1 MFDFEGDLTSMG
13 RYRDRVEA
21 FAQDKKPWPNL
32 RHGLLWVLHNNL
44 VHPLLAVTQ
53 DPIAV
58 DLHQV
63 TSKWLNKH
71 AYYKH
76 PREIKI
82 YDRKAWVVHNLVAHS
97 LIGLFPCAATFAW
110 HDKTATAMNV
120 PGWV

>member
-1 MFDFEGDLTSMG
+1 MFFEDETTSME

-21 FAQDKKPWPNL
+21 FDLDKKPFPRL
-32 RHGLLWVLHNNL
+32 RHGFLWVLHNNL

-53 DPIAV
+53 GPVAV
-58 DLHQV
+58 DLHQL

-71 AYYKH
+71 VYFRH
-76 PREIKI
+76 PQEVKVV
-82 YDRKAWVVHNLVAHS
+82 DRRAWVIHNLVAHS
-97 LIGLFPCAATFAW
+97 LIGLFPCQATFAW